1 MVQAD
6 TKPSNRIGVLT
17 RAGILVNYDE
27 LARTFGL
34 DPRAMIR
41 RAGLD
46 RFDLNDADA
55 LIPAAAVNDLL
66 ERSAEAAGVEDFGLR
81 LATTRNLSQLGAIG
95 LIVREEPT
103 VGHAIKAAEQYF
115 RLHSETLSFH
125 LDEHDKIS
133 VLRIQYLSTTRGQTR
148 QSTELIVGT
157 VFRTLN
163 VLAGRAWSPE
173 SVCFAHSPPR
183 QHTIHDSFFRTK
195 TLFDSGFDG
204 FVLRTGDL
212 SAPIRTA
219 DAAMTRYIRH
229 YVEEVMV
236 QPVVTT
242 DASVR
247 QLVFA
252 LLPSGRATSEV
263 VAQRLGVDRKTV
275 HRRLAASGQTFSSI
289 LNEARIELA
298 QRHIRTERRSLT
310 ETAQLLGFSGLATF
324 SRWFRGEFG
333 TTATSWRRAASLP
346 LPAMRGEVGSRER
359 SG

>member
-1 MVQAD
+1 MVQVD
-6 TKPSNRIGVLT
+6 TRPSNRTGVLT

-27 LARTFGL
+27 LARTLGL

-41 RAGLD
+41 RVGLD
-46 RFDLNDADA
+46 RYDFNDAEA
-55 LIPAAAVNDLL
+55 LIPAAAVNELL
-66 ERSAEAAGVEDFGLR
+66 ERSAEAAGAEDFGLR
-81 LATTRNLSQLGAIG
+81 LATTRNLAQLGAVG

-103 VGHAIKAAEQYF
+103 VGHAIKAAEDYF
-115 RLHSETLSFH
+115 RLHSETLSFQ
-125 LDEHDKIS
+125 LDQHDRIA
-133 VLRIQYLSTTRGQTR
+133 VLRIHYLTATQGQMR

-173 SVCFAHSPPR
+173 SVCFAHSPPKAR
-183 QHTIHDSFFRTK
+183 TIHDSFFRTK

-204 FVLRTGDL
+204 FVLRSGDL
-212 SAPIRTA
+212 TAPIRTA

-229 YVEEVMV
+229 YVDEVMA

-252 LLPSGRATSEV
+252 LLPTGRATSEV

-275 HRRLAASGQTFSSI
+275 HRRLAASGKTFSSI

-298 QRHIRTERRSLT
+298 QRHIKTERRSLT

-333 TTATSWRRAASLP
+333 TSATSWRRAASLS
-346 LPAMRGEVGSRER
+346 LPAVRGQVK
-359 SG
+359 